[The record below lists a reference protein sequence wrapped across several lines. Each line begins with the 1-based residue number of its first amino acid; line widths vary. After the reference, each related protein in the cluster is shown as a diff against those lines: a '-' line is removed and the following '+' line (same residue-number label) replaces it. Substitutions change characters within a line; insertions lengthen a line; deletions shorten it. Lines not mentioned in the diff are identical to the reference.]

1 MIAALIA
8 FGLMAVIALLILVSI
23 KIITFIN
30 NYKIFQ
36 SRDDDC
42 FDYAVIDYSTL
53 KRLYQI
59 NPDGYELTS
68 FGQLYRMTNSY
79 GLAMKEVRIV
89 FKTIFDY
96 IHFEI
101 DKKYNKKASRI
112 ASRRKQEERGLSKL
126 RDLAQQDIDNLRAK
140 LDAEFE
146 QEKKKTQEI
155 AANKRQPFGNLK
167 PLISLNG
174 DLVYY
179 QDKQVYIDELGYY
192 FTKDGKSISMSW
204 RKNDG
209 KYYCFN

>member
-1 MIAALIA
+1 MIAALIV
-8 FGLMAVIALLILVSI
+8 FGLMAVIALLVLVSV

-36 SRDDDC
+36 SRDDDF

-53 KRLYQI
+53 KCLYQI

-68 FGQLYRMTNSY
+68 FGQLYRMNCRY
-79 GLAMKEVRIV
+79 GYALKEVRIV

-96 IHFEI
+96 LHFEI
-101 DKKYNKKASRI
+101 DKKYNKKTSQI
-112 ASRRKQEERGLSKL
+112 TKRRKQEEQGLSKL

-155 AANKRQPFGNLK
+155 AASMRRPFGDLK
-167 PLISLNG
+167 PFVSSNG

-179 QDKQVYIDELGYY
+179 QGKQVYIDELGYY
-192 FTKDGKSISMSW
+192 FTKDGKPISMS
-204 RKNDG
+204 
-209 KYYCFN
+209 